1 MVLGGLGS
9 VSGSLVAAYAVGYLE
24 TLTAYLVSPSL
35 RTIPSLLLL
44 VAVVYV
50 RPQGLLGRR

>member
-9 VSGSLVAAYAVGYLE
+9 VSGSLIAAYVVGYLE
-24 TLTAYLVSPSL
+24 TMTAYLIAPTL
-35 RTIPSLLLL
+35 RPIPSLILL
-44 VAVVYV
+44 VLVVYV

>member
-1 MVLGGLGS
+1 MLGGLGS

-24 TLTAYLVSPSL
+24 TITAYLGSPAL
-35 RTIPSLLLL
+35 RSVPALLLL
-44 VAVVYV
+44 VMVVYV